1 METIKCRCWCGCGG
15 CGVGSTGDTCHD
27 FDVSDSGGGSG
38 NDDGV

>member
-1 METIKCRCWCGCGG
+1 MKKLKCRCWCGRGG
-15 CGVGSTGDTCHD
+15 CGAGSTGDTCHA